1 MNQSLDT
8 SHVPVI
14 SVLSE
19 PKLTELMIG
28 YMLKLSIHSPNIKN
42 VCNSVH
48 NNII

>member
-1 MNQSLDT
+1 MHQSLDT
-8 SHVPVI
+8 GHVPVI

-28 YMLKLSIHSPNIKN
+28 YMLKLSIHIKN

-48 NNII
+48 NNIL